1 MSAES
6 TARAAWGQALP
17 DWLLVLARACDAGS
31 QADVARSLGYSPAVV
46 SQTLNN
52 KYRADLGQVEARA
65 RQALMAGEIGCPVLG
80 EIDGRRCLEEQ
91 RRPFAA
97 TSSLR
102 VRLWRACRTCP
113 HNLHQEART
122 S

>member
-6 TARAAWGQALP
+6 VARAAWGEALP

-31 QADVARSLGYSPAVV
+31 QAEVARSLGYSPAVV

-65 RQALMAGEIGCPVLG
+65 RQALMSGRIGCPVLG

-91 RRPFAA
+91 RRPLSTA
-97 TSSLR
+97 SSLR
-102 VRLWRACRTCP
+102 VRLWRACRACE
-113 HNLHQEART
+113 HNLSPEVR
-122 S
+122 

>member
-1 MSAES
+1 MSAET
-6 TARAAWGQALP
+6 TARAAWGEALP

-46 SQTLNN
+46 SQTLSH
-52 KYRADLGQVEARA
+52 KYRGALGQVEARV
-65 RQALMAGEIGCPVLG
+65 RQALMAGQLACSILG
-80 EIDGRRCLEEQ
+80 EINGQRCLEEQ

-113 HNLHQEART
+113 HNLHQEAR

>member
-6 TARAAWGQALP
+6 VARAAWGEALP

-31 QADVARSLGYSPAVV
+31 QAAVAQSLGYSPAVV

-52 KYRADLGQVEARA
+52 KYRADLGQVEARV
-65 RQALMAGEIGCPVLG
+65 RQALMIGRIDCPVLD

-91 RRPFAA
+91 RRPLSTA
-97 TSSLR
+97 SSLR
-102 VRLWRACRTCP
+102 VRLWRACRACR
-113 HNLHQEART
+113 HNLSPEVK
-122 S
+122 

>member
-6 TARAAWGQALP
+6 VARTAWGQALP

-52 KYRADLGQVEARA
+52 KYRADLGQVAARV
-65 RQALMAGEIGCPVLG
+65 RQALMAGQIGCPVLG
-80 EIDGRRCLEEQ
+80 EINGRRCLEEQ

-102 VRLWRACRTCP
+102 VRLWRACRACP
-113 HNLHQEART
+113 HNLHQEAK